1 MSHQEKQSIVSLIVG
16 ILISVIY
23 FVIVFLRYDV
33 NSLANDFR
41 FWATV
46 ILIYVLI
53 QIVMRIILN
62 IILAI
67 VTKIMD
73 NEDIPTISDEMDKLI
88 DLKSTRNNSIV
99 FGAGFLL
106 SMLLIAFGVPLVVMF
121 YVFLFA
127 TFTASVVSD
136 ISMIYFY
143 RKGV

>member
-23 FVIVFLRYDV
+23 FVIVFLRYNI